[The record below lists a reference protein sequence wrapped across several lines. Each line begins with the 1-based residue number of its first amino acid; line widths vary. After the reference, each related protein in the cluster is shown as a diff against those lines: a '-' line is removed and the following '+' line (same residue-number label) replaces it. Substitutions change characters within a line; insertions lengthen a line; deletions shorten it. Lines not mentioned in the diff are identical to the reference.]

1 MKKIQLFSI
10 IGLTLLASCKKDDVN
25 FDGPSLIDLYGE
37 FSILSPLEV
46 SDNSLDF
53 AAGETATFTAEFS
66 KSVDWTVR
74 ITGLESGAVK
84 NIIGFSRLLD
94 VSNAVWN
101 GSTTTLPMFKAEEC
115 AVALYVTGETDTLRD
130 TITVISPKVNNG
142 LLLADFED
150 GWNAGW
156 GSFVQSGADMSFVI
170 REDGNAAQGN
180 KYYDM
185 GGEVSWDWLIG
196 LIDIPATAYGAPT
209 FDLSN
214 NPDNVFFNILMAKQP
229 GLTNALVLFQFR
241 EDDNGDGVYTDNEE
255 DLFSIE
261 VRLDSQDGWQL
272 ISSKYA
278 DLATLING
286 SPADPIGNGIHEPE
300 KLLQV
305 SILMLANPVS
315 GYSQAW
321 MDYILFTENG
331 PLVP

>member
-1 MKKIQLFSI
+1 MKKLQLFSI
-10 IGLTLLASCKKDDVN
+10 LGLTLLASCKKDDVN

-46 SDNSLDF
+46 SDDNLDF
-53 AAGETATFTAEFS
+53 AAGEQATFTAEFS

-84 NIIGFSRLLD
+84 NITGFSRLLD

-101 GSTTTLPMFKAEEC
+101 GSTTNLPMFKAEEC
-115 AVALYVTGETDTLRD
+115 AVALFVASETDTLRD
-130 TITVISPKVNNG
+130 TLTVISPKVNNG

-170 REDGNAAQGN
+170 REDGQAAQGN

-185 GGEVSWDWLIG
+185 GGEVNWDWLIG
-196 LIDIPATAYGAPT
+196 LIDIPASAYGAPT
-209 FDLSN
+209 FALSS
-214 NPDNVFFNILMAKQP
+214 NPENVYFNILMAKQP
-229 GLTNALVLFQFR
+229 GITNALVLFQFR

-261 VRLDSQDGWQL
+261 VRLDDQDGWQL

-286 SPADPIGNGIHEPE
+286 AAADPIGNGLHEPD

-305 SILMLANPVS
+305 SILMLANPAS